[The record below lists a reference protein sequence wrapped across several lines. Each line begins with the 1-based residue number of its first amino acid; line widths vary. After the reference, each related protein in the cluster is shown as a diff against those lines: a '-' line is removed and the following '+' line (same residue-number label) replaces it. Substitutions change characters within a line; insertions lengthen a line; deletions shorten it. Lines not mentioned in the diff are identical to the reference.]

1 MSALSTARILASLSL
16 RPRVGSALEAT
27 QSVELARPI
36 DDALYAGQQFA
47 SEINSDEECQ
57 RIIGWPL
64 AAGHKRG
71 GKALTSLSDKVE
83 L

>member
-64 AAGHKRG
+64 AAGRWPL
-71 GKALTSLSDKVE
+71 ATSAGARR
-83 L
+83 